1 MHMKFS
7 SDTGERIR
15 ILIGDA
21 HFADRTE
28 LTRLL
33 CSQPDIELIGVTSD
47 GAQALQMLR
56 ELRPNVAL
64 LDEDLPSFG
73 GCAVA
78 RILKTELPDVQVMVL
93 RN

>member
-1 MHMKFS
+1 MS
-7 SDTGERIR
+7 LVGSGERIR
-15 ILIGDA
+15 IVIGDA
-21 HFADRTE
+21 HSSERLE

-33 CSQPDIELIGVTSD
+33 FTEPDIEVIGVASD
-47 GAQALQMLR
+47 GEQALRLLR

-73 GCAVA
+73 GSAVA
-78 RILKTELPDVQVMVL
+78 RILRSELPDVRVMVL

>member
-1 MHMKFS
+1 MGS
-7 SDTGERIR
+7 GERIR
-15 ILIGDA
+15 IVIGDA
-21 HFADRTE
+21 HGSDRVE

-33 CSQPDIELIGVTSD
+33 LTQPDIDVIGVTGD
-47 GAQALQMLR
+47 GEQALRMLR

-73 GCAVA
+73 GSAVA
-78 RILKTELPDVQVMVL
+78 RIIKSELPDVKVMVL

>member
-1 MHMKFS
+1 MGS
-7 SDTGERIR
+7 GERIR
-15 ILIGDA
+15 IVIGDA
-21 HFADRTE
+21 HGSDRLE

-33 CSQPDIELIGVTSD
+33 LTQPDIDVIGVTGD
-47 GAQALQMLR
+47 GEQALRMLR

-73 GCAVA
+73 GSAVA
-78 RILKTELPDVQVMVL
+78 RIIKSELPDVKVMVL